1 MKRFSWYVLAFV
13 VMAIAAGD
21 AQGPPNCLPV
31 ASPTPKVDG
40 IVATDPFCIASG
52 GCDAAW
58 AGAPYSF
65 FQIIGGGPST
75 NAAIFVSS
83 KLTAGRPDDLF
94 LGVHLE
100 NVDQL
105 SVSDVVTLYFDTNDD
120 GVPEFALQYE
130 VGPVTP
136 ILSGTETSGTL
147 QPHTVTYFTFMGGNY
162 VQQTTPAEPTLVS
175 RVAYNLPGGGA
186 PGIWELELHVNI
198 NNPSV
203 NFPAT
208 MGKIR
213 FGAKLYTKASG
224 GAQIA
229 YDWPNGL
236 TTDAAFI
243 DHAPGSGSGGDPLT
257 LDRRNVSASCQGD
270 VQAVQ
275 LSSSSSLGPN
285 TFHRPTTDGSAL
297 PNGTADP
304 LPPDLQTTFS
314 AAAQYINTGDALDTS
329 PLGGPN
335 QGFIHFFIRPWG
347 MGPVA
352 TIEMLPPASVNI
364 NQFGTPFPGTVT
376 WPIHP
381 SDWNNNA
388 DSFKNG
394 SSDHA
399 CFEVKLE
406 GFPSDSTLASPGV
419 NDDQQINL
427 SYSHASTIHDKVL
440 IHALGTPSPGAPKE
454 NYALH
459 VRWDNVPVSQ
469 VKQPGEDKRCW
480 LRRLCD
486 RLHHRTYWQ
495 TQFVNGDNLGIKPL
509 KQPGYYGLQLA
520 PGEEVALDVALTGAV
535 MPAPSKSVHIA
546 PGAGGQVLSPAS
558 GSAAVSVPI
567 PAGGTVTVV
576 AHDGVI
582 SVSGPNETAV
592 NFGSHNAN
600 GFAQPAFKG
609 KTFLLASRAFEPW
622 VRTGALIGA
631 FKADFS
637 DSFFIGTA
645 NTFFAPPGAATLFL
659 AVNDVA
665 GQYGDNSGPGFDVNV
680 IATPPPTLPTK
691 LSQPAN
697 PKLGLPAIA
706 EPAANLPMLVMDLVK
721 VDPVKNVAIPVG
733 YVAYAIYDSDNGK
746 TQKGGTGTP
755 LVQSGQAAA
764 THK

>member
-1 MKRFSWYVLAFV
+1 MKRFSWFVLAFV
-13 VMAIAAGD
+13 VMAFAAGE

-40 IVATDPFCIASG
+40 IVATDPFCIMSG

-65 FQIIGGGPST
+65 FQIIGGGAST
-75 NAAIFVSS
+75 NAAVFISS
-83 KLTAGRPDDLF
+83 KLTAGKPDDLF

-130 VGPVTP
+130 VGPVAP
-136 ILSGTETSGTL
+136 ILMGTDTSGTL
-147 QPHTVTYFTFMGGNY
+147 QPHTVAYYTFMAGSY
-162 VQQTTPAEPTLVS
+162 VQQATPPEPTLVS
-175 RVAYNLPGGGA
+175 RVAYNLPGGGM

-198 NNPSV
+198 NTLG
-203 NFPAT
+203 FQAT
-208 MGKIR
+208 TGKLR

-224 GAQIA
+224 GTQLA

-236 TTDAAFI
+236 TTDATFI
-243 DHAPGSGSGGDPLT
+243 DHGPGAGTGGDPLT

-270 VQAVQ
+270 VQAIQ
-275 LSSSSSLGPN
+275 LSSSSQLGPN
-285 TFHRPTTDGSAL
+285 TFFRPTTDG
-297 PNGTADP
+297 GP
-304 LPPDLQTTFS
+304 LPGPPGTPVPLASQTTFS
-314 AAAQYINTGDALDTS
+314 AAAQFTNTGDAGDTS

-335 QGFIHFFIRPWG
+335 NGFIHFFIRPWG

-352 TIEMLPPASVNI
+352 TIEMLPAAAANI
-364 NQFGTPFPGTVT
+364 TQFGTPFPGTVS
-376 WPIHP
+376 WPLTNA
-381 SDWNNNA
+381 DWNSNA
-388 DSFKNG
+388 ASFQNA
-394 SSDHA
+394 SSNHA

-406 GFPSDSTLASPGV
+406 GFPSDSTFAAPGI

-427 SYSHASTIHDKVL
+427 SYSHASTIRDKVL

-469 VKQPGEDKRCW
+469 VRDPGQKECW
-480 LRRLCD
+480 LHRLCD

-495 TQFVNGDNLGIKPL
+495 TQFVNGPDLGIRPL
-509 KQPGYYGLQLA
+509 KQRGYYSLQLA
-520 PGEEVALDVALTGAV
+520 PGEEVALDVELTGAV
-535 MPAPSKSVHIA
+535 MPVPSQAIHIA

-558 GSAAVSVPI
+558 GTAPVSVPI

-582 SVSGPNETAV
+582 SVSGANEIGV

-609 KTFLLASRAFEPW
+609 KTFLLASREMEPW

-680 IATPPPTLPTK
+680 IATPPPSLPTK

-706 EPAANLPMLVMDLVK
+706 QPAANLPMLVMDLVK
-721 VDPVKNVAIPVG
+721 VDPVKQVAVPVG

-746 TQKGGTGTP
+746 PKQPPNPKGNPNTR
-755 LVQSGQAAA
+755 
-764 THK
+764 